1 MTVKRHGNDSKQSYL
16 YTSLDNQ
23 AKDNKQIIF
32 ENIPA
37 GVSSDEITEV
47 IKELRLLSNFKNYL
61 ISRNEKHIKG
71 IRILNQQGEFSLDR
85 L

>member
-1 MTVKRHGNDSKQSYL
+1 MTVKRHGNDSKWSYL

-71 IRILNQQGEFSLDR
+71 IRILNQ
-85 L
+85 

>member
-1 MTVKRHGNDSKQSYL
+1 MPVKRRANDSRWSYL
-16 YTSLDNQ
+16 YTSLNNQ
-23 AKDNKQIIF
+23 AKNNEQIIF

-47 IKELRLLSNFKNYL
+47 IEELRSLGNFKNYL

-71 IRILNQQGEFSLDR
+71 VRKNINGIL
-85 L
+85 